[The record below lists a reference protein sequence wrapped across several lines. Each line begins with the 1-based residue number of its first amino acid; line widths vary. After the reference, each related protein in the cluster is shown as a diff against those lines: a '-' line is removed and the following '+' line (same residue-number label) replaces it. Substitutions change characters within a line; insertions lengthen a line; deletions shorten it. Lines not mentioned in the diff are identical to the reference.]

1 MRFELLQPRN
11 LEEALELKESF
22 GDKAKVLA
30 GGTDLL
36 VLLKDRKMRAE
47 AVMSLNRLRE
57 LNFIRSEDGRGI
69 TLGALTTHA
78 AAAASPIIKQQ
89 CPDLAEA
96 CSQVGAVQIQNLGT
110 LGGNLCNASPAA
122 DAAPPLLLMDAVL
135 TVISARGERRVPI
148 QDFFKG
154 PRRTALQPD
163 EILKEI
169 FIPQIVGRRGATY
182 LKLGRRQAM
191 EIAIVGLGVAIHLN
205 GSDQVVSECRI
216 AMGSVAPTPIRASR
230 GEKILNNQE
239 IRDEL
244 IEEAA
249 EIAAEE
255 ASPISDVRG
264 SREYRLDMIR
274 VLCRRATRA
283 ALARARGKREEAL
296 S

>member
-1 MRFELLQPRN
+1 MRFELLQPRS
-11 LEEALELKESF
+11 LEEALEMKGRY
-22 GDKAKVLA
+22 GDKAKILA

-36 VLLKDRKMRAE
+36 VLLKDRKLRAE
-47 AVMSLNRLRE
+47 AVLSLSRLRE
-57 LNFIRSEDGRGI
+57 LNFIRSEEGRGI
-69 TLGALTTHA
+69 TLGALTSHA
-78 AAAASPIIKQQ
+78 AAAASPIIQQ
-89 CPDLAEA
+89 RCPDLAEA

-110 LGGNLCNASPAA
+110 IGGNLCNASPAA

-135 TVISARGERRVPI
+135 TLASTRGERRVSI
-148 QDFFKG
+148 HDFFHG
-154 PRRTALQPD
+154 PRSTALTPD

-169 FIPQIVGRRGATY
+169 FVPQIPGRRGATY
-182 LKLGRRQAM
+182 LKLGRRKAM

-216 AMGSVAPTPIRASR
+216 AMGSVAPTPVRARR
-230 GEKILNNQE
+230 GEGILNHRE
-239 IRDEL
+239 VKDEL

-283 ALARARGKREEAL
+283 ALDRAQGNGKETL